1 MKIQVITTVLTV
13 LLSGACQSSN
23 QEGAEAEAGKKAVLT
38 AFKPVEKQPE
48 AAGFAVV
55 ELFTSQGCSSCP
67 PADELL
73 KELVD
78 KPQENVAALSFHVDY
93 WNRLGWTDPYSQAAF
108 SERQQVYAGKLD
120 AGVYTPQMI
129 VNGRHAFVGSRGTE
143 ARSHI
148 RKALEARPETSIAL
162 NLTGEENR
170 TLEYRLSGRTDR
182 LMLNIALISRHLEND
197 VPRGENRGRTLE
209 HVNVVRWFKTV
220 RPRSGEGSV
229 ELDFP
234 AELKSADT
242 GLIVYTQDQ
251 DTWAVTGLGLM
262 D

>member
-1 MKIQVITTVLTV
+1 MKIQVITLLTV
-13 LLSGACQSSN
+13 LLAGAWQSCSP
-23 QEGAEAEAGKKAVLT
+23 GRTDAKTGKKAVLT
-38 AFKPVEKQPE
+38 AFKPADREPE

-73 KELVD
+73 KELVNESR
-78 KPQENVAALSFHVDY
+78 ENVAALSFHVDY
-93 WNRLGWTDPYSQAAF
+93 WNRLGWADPYSQAAF

-129 VNGRHAFVGSRGTE
+129 VNGRHAFVGSRETE

-234 AELKSADT
+234 AGLKSADT